1 MIISVD
7 FLWLQILAKPIWCD
21 IFIVATENEVIDM
34 RGRPKKEITRDIV
47 YKVRLNA
54 EEDQM
59 LTQASEWTGQAKP
72 CLAITEPLR
81 LRNT

>member
-1 MIISVD
+1 MCVD
-7 FLWLQILAKPIWCD
+7 GFYFLWPQILTRAIWCD
-21 IFIVATENEVIDM
+21 IFIVATKNEVIDM

-59 LTQASEWTGQAKP
+59 LTQAS
-72 CLAITEPLR
+72 
-81 LRNT
+81 